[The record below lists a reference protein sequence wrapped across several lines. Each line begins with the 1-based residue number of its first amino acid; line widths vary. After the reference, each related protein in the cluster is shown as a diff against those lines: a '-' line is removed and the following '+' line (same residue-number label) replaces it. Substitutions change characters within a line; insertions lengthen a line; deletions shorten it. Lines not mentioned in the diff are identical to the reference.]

1 MFTIKV
7 HSLKSSARIVGALDL
22 SKQAEALEDAGN
34 REDMAFIE
42 DNADR
47 LLTDYAAFREKLER
61 IHDSGDEGDKDPIP
75 EDELKDAY
83 MALRDVIPQM
93 DYDSVEMILEM
104 LQGYALPEEDDHRVK
119 ELARLLKLFDW
130 DSMEALVGE
139 S

>member
-1 MFTIKV
+1 MKKAN
-7 HSLKSSARIVGALDL
+7 SEDD
-22 SKQAEALEDAGN
+22 SKEMIPD
-34 REDMAFIE
+34 
-42 DNADR
+42 
-47 LLTDYAAFREKLER
+47 
-61 IHDSGDEGDKDPIP
+61 DK
-75 EDELKDAY
+75 LKDAY
-83 MALRDVIPQM
+83 EALKELIPQM